1 MTKKLLAPAIVLSL
15 VGLSVSPALAANKA
29 GDSCKVAG
37 RVVTTSVQKLACS
50 KVAKKL
56 YWVALTANKAGAPC
70 KVAGRIVTTSV
81 QNLVC
86 AKVAKNL
93 KWVAL
98 TAPAATT
105 TTVAPTTTVAATTTT
120 TTIAVVKP
128 IVTLLRAGG
137 TSTSPSVNYTVT
149 GDKDI
154 DCTTL
159 STVIGVDFA
168 TKYISAIN
176 SVVQTSAK
184 VCTVNAQ
191 SRAERDNTAYD
202 TVLSAAATFAIADT
216 SGNVQTVLLGSPQ
229 TIWVTRAP

>member
-1 MTKKLLAPAIVLSL
+1 VKKLLAPAIVLSL
-15 VGLSVSPALAANKA
+15 IGFSGSPAVAANKA

-37 RVVTTSVQKLACS
+37 RVVSTSVQK
-50 KVAKKL
+50 
-56 YWVALTANKAGAPC
+56 
-70 KVAGRIVTTSV
+70 
-81 QNLVC
+81 LVC

-98 TAPAATT
+98 TAPATT
-105 TTVAPTTTVAATTTT
+105 TTTAVPTTTVAATTTT
-120 TTIAVVKP
+120 TTIAAVKP
-128 IVTLLRAGG
+128 VVTLLRAGG
-137 TSTSPSVNYTVT
+137 TSTSASVNYTVT
-149 GDKDI
+149 GDKNI

-168 TKYISAIN
+168 TKYISVIN

-191 SRAERDNTAYD
+191 SRAERDNTAYE
-202 TVLSAAATFAIADT
+202 TVLSAAATFAVADT

-229 TIWVTRAP
+229 SIWVTRAP

>member
-1 MTKKLLAPAIVLSL
+1 MKKLLAPAIVLSL
-15 VGLSVSPALAANKA
+15 IGLSGSPALAANKV

-37 RVVTTSVQKLACS
+37 RVVTTSVQK
-50 KVAKKL
+50 
-56 YWVALTANKAGAPC
+56 
-70 KVAGRIVTTSV
+70 
-81 QNLVC
+81 LVC

-120 TTIAVVKP
+120 TIAAVKP
-128 IVTLLRAGG
+128 VVTLLRAGG

-149 GDKDI
+149 GDKDL

-191 SRAERDNTAYD
+191 SKAARDNTAYD

>member
-1 MTKKLLAPAIVLSL
+1 MKKLLAPAIVLSL
-15 VGLSVSPALAANKA
+15 VGLSVSPALAANKV

-37 RVVTTSVQKLACS
+37 RVVTTSVQK
-50 KVAKKL
+50 
-56 YWVALTANKAGAPC
+56 
-70 KVAGRIVTTSV
+70 
-81 QNLVC
+81 LVC

-120 TTIAVVKP
+120 TIAAVKP
-128 IVTLLRAGG
+128 VVTLLRAGG
-137 TSTSPSVNYTVT
+137 TSTSSSVNYTVT
-149 GDKDI
+149 GDKDL

-191 SRAERDNTAYD
+191 SRAPRDNTAYD
-202 TVLSAAATFAIADT
+202 TVLSAAATFSIADT

>member
-1 MTKKLLAPAIVLSL
+1 MAKKLLAPAIVLSL
-15 VGLSVSPALAANKA
+15 VTLSGSPVLAANKA

-37 RVVTTSVQKLACS
+37 RVVSTSVQK
-50 KVAKKL
+50 
-56 YWVALTANKAGAPC
+56 
-70 KVAGRIVTTSV
+70 
-81 QNLVC
+81 LVC
-86 AKVAKNL
+86 AKVAKKL

-98 TAPAATT
+98 TAPAPTTT

-120 TTIAVVKP
+120 TTIAAVKP

-149 GDKDI
+149 GDRDL

-191 SRAERDNTAYD
+191 SRAARDNTAYD

>member
-1 MTKKLLAPAIVLSL
+1 MAKKLLAPAIVLSL
-15 VGLSVSPALAANKA
+15 FGLSGSPALAANKA

-37 RVVTTSVQKLACS
+37 RVVTTSVQK
-50 KVAKKL
+50 
-56 YWVALTANKAGAPC
+56 
-70 KVAGRIVTTSV
+70 
-81 QNLVC
+81 LVC

-120 TTIAVVKP
+120 TIAAVKP
-128 IVTLLRAGG
+128 VVTLLREGG
-137 TSTSPSVNYTVT
+137 TSTSASVNYTVT

-154 DCTTL
+154 NCATL

>member
-1 MTKKLLAPAIVLSL
+1 MAKKLLAPAIVLSL
-15 VGLSVSPALAANKA
+15 VSLSVSPALAANKV

-37 RVVTTSVQKLACS
+37 RVVTTSVQK
-50 KVAKKL
+50 
-56 YWVALTANKAGAPC
+56 
-70 KVAGRIVTTSV
+70 
-81 QNLVC
+81 LVC

-120 TTIAVVKP
+120 TIAAVKP

-149 GDKDI
+149 GDKDL

-191 SRAERDNTAYD
+191 SRAARDNTAYD

>member
-1 MTKKLLAPAIVLSL
+1 MAKKLLVSAIVLSL
-15 VGLSVSPALAANKA
+15 IGLSVSPALAANKV

-37 RVVTTSVQKLACS
+37 RVVTTSVQK
-50 KVAKKL
+50 
-56 YWVALTANKAGAPC
+56 
-70 KVAGRIVTTSV
+70 
-81 QNLVC
+81 LVC

-120 TTIAVVKP
+120 TIAAVKP
-128 IVTLLRAGG
+128 VVTLLRAGG

-149 GDKDI
+149 GDKDL

-191 SRAERDNTAYD
+191 SRAARDNTAYD

>member
-1 MTKKLLAPAIVLSL
+1 MKKLLAPAIVLSL
-15 VGLSVSPALAANKA
+15 VGLSGSPALAANKA

-37 RVVTTSVQKLACS
+37 RVVTTSVQKL
-50 KVAKKL
+50 
-56 YWVALTANKAGAPC
+56 
-70 KVAGRIVTTSV
+70 
-81 QNLVC
+81 VC

-98 TAPAATT
+98 TAPAVTT
-105 TTVAPTTTVAATTTT
+105 TIAPTTTVAATTTT
-120 TTIAVVKP
+120 IAAVKP
-128 IVTLLRAGG
+128 VVTLLRAGG
-137 TSTSPSVNYTVT
+137 TSTSASVNYTVT

-159 STVIGVDFA
+159 STTIGVDFT
-168 TKYISAIN
+168 TKYISVIN

-191 SRAERDNTAYD
+191 SRAERDNTAYE
-202 TVLSAAATFAIADT
+202 TVLRAATTFAIADT

>member
-1 MTKKLLAPAIVLSL
+1 MAKKLLAPAIVLSL
-15 VGLSVSPALAANKA
+15 VSLSVSPALAANKV

-37 RVVTTSVQKLACS
+37 RVVTTSVQK
-50 KVAKKL
+50 
-56 YWVALTANKAGAPC
+56 
-70 KVAGRIVTTSV
+70 
-81 QNLVC
+81 LVC

-120 TTIAVVKP
+120 TIAAVKP
-128 IVTLLRAGG
+128 VVTLLRAGG

-149 GDKDI
+149 GDRDL

-191 SRAERDNTAYD
+191 SRAARDNTAYD

>member
-1 MTKKLLAPAIVLSL
+1 MAKKLLAPAIVLSL
-15 VGLSVSPALAANKA
+15 VGLSGSPALAANRV

-37 RVVTTSVQKLACS
+37 RVVSTSVQK
-50 KVAKKL
+50 
-56 YWVALTANKAGAPC
+56 
-70 KVAGRIVTTSV
+70 
-81 QNLVC
+81 LVC
-86 AKVAKNL
+86 AKVAKKL

-98 TAPAATT
+98 TAPAPTTT

-120 TTIAVVKP
+120 TTIAAVKP

-149 GDKDI
+149 GDRDL

-191 SRAERDNTAYD
+191 SRAARDNTAYD

>member
-1 MTKKLLAPAIVLSL
+1 MVKKLLAPAIVLSL
-15 VGLSVSPALAANKA
+15 FGLSGSPALAANKV

-37 RVVTTSVQKLACS
+37 RVVTTSVQK
-50 KVAKKL
+50 
-56 YWVALTANKAGAPC
+56 
-70 KVAGRIVTTSV
+70 
-81 QNLVC
+81 LVC

-120 TTIAVVKP
+120 TIAAVKP
-128 IVTLLRAGG
+128 VVTLLRAGG
-137 TSTSPSVNYTVT
+137 TSTSSSVNYTVT
-149 GDKDI
+149 GDKDL

-191 SRAERDNTAYD
+191 SRAPRDNTAYD

-216 SGNVQTVLLGSPQ
+216 SGNVQTALLGSPQ

>member
-1 MTKKLLAPAIVLSL
+1 MKKLLAPAIVLSL
-15 VGLSVSPALAANKA
+15 VTLSGSPALAANKV

-37 RVVTTSVQKLACS
+37 RVVSTSVQK
-50 KVAKKL
+50 
-56 YWVALTANKAGAPC
+56 
-70 KVAGRIVTTSV
+70 
-81 QNLVC
+81 LVC
-86 AKVAKNL
+86 AKVAKKL

-105 TTVAPTTTVAATTTT
+105 TIAPTTTVAATTTT
-120 TTIAVVKP
+120 TTIAAVKP
-128 IVTLLRAGG
+128 VVTLLREKG

-149 GDKDI
+149 GDKDL

-191 SRAERDNTAYD
+191 SRAARDNTAYD

>member
-1 MTKKLLAPAIVLSL
+1 MKKLLAPAIVLSL
-15 VGLSVSPALAANKA
+15 VTLSGSPVLAANKV

-37 RVVTTSVQKLACS
+37 RVVSTSVQK
-50 KVAKKL
+50 
-56 YWVALTANKAGAPC
+56 
-70 KVAGRIVTTSV
+70 
-81 QNLVC
+81 LVC

-98 TAPAATT
+98 TTPVVTT
-105 TTVAPTTTVAATTTT
+105 TTAAPTTTVAATTTT
-120 TTIAVVKP
+120 TTIAAVKP

-149 GDKDI
+149 GDRDL

-191 SRAERDNTAYD
+191 SRAARDNTAYD

>member
-1 MTKKLLAPAIVLSL
+1 MKKLLAQAIVLSL
-15 VGLSVSPALAANKA
+15 IGLSGSPALAANKA

-37 RVVTTSVQKLACS
+37 RVVTTSVQK
-50 KVAKKL
+50 
-56 YWVALTANKAGAPC
+56 
-70 KVAGRIVTTSV
+70 
-81 QNLVC
+81 LVC

-105 TTVAPTTTVAATTTT
+105 TTVAPTTTVAVTTTT
-120 TTIAVVKP
+120 TTIAPVKP
-128 IVTLLRAGG
+128 VVTLLRAGG
-137 TSTSPSVNYTVT
+137 TSTSSSVNYTVT

-191 SRAERDNTAYD
+191 SRAPRDNTAYD